1 MFRNM
6 MIISRIRLSARLRR
20 YLVPVLGAEHRVE
33 VVVLAGAAGGDRAP
47 LLRRRR
53 DPAVAHHVLRGTG
66 WLSGGGERK
75 GEDGRPIL
83 SGGAKCG

>member
-1 MFRNM
+1 MSQWPLESMHAVSKNLVTQPR
-6 MIISRIRLSARLRR
+6 ARTTHSYRW
-20 YLVPVLGAEHRVE
+20 H
-33 VVVLAGAAGGDRAP
+33 GAAGGDRAP

-53 DPAVAHHVLRGTG
+53 DPAVAHHVLSGTG

-83 SGGAKCG
+83 SGGA